1 MADGDL
7 GAHVVEQ
14 VVEIGAMIHVRQQLA
29 VHLFHLRPIGAVHVR
44 HVEIIALVAPAFIEY
59 LFELFF
65 RVEVHAQRY
74 VEPSLSRLRR
84 LAIGV
89 HQEERRTSSAARAL
103 AATTPPAAEAAAR
116 AIDQLVTV
124 RAHVVLGDA
133 GDERRGPAIAQTVTL
148 QRVSTAASSEPASTT
163 PASCRG
169 FEIIDCARDAGAQL
183 RVLTLRNPRHG
194 NDSLLQSVEVYLN
207 GDRRARRA
215 RRLRGRVGLGGVSR
229 SIAGAGR
236 SATASSTEAAAAT
249 GRRAAHTVVFIA
261 LRQERARL
269 AFL

>member
-1 MADGDL
+1 M
-7 GAHVVEQ
+7 
-14 VVEIGAMIHVRQQLA
+14 
-29 VHLFHLRPIGAVHVR
+29 
-44 HVEIIALVAPAFIEY
+44 
-59 LFELFF
+59 
-65 RVEVHAQRY
+65 
-74 VEPSLSRLRR
+74 
-84 LAIGV
+84 
-89 HQEERRTSSAARAL
+89 
-103 AATTPPAAEAAAR
+103 
-116 AIDQLVTV
+116 TV

-133 GDERRGPAIAQTVTL
+133 CDERRGPAIAQTVTL
-148 QRVSTAASSEPASTT
+148 QCVSNASSPEPASTT
-163 PASCRG
+163 PASCGG
-169 FEIIDCARDAGAQL
+169 FEIIDCVRDAGAQL

-261 LRQERARL
+261 LRQERTRL
-269 AFL
+269 AFLEDCEIKPEVLVMIIRSHIEPLRSQSKIRRSEEPEIFPARVPGRPDGVGQPIRDLFRLAGLDVADEDRVVERIQPA